1 MEMLIA
7 VAIVTAVIGR
17 GIGLTASDLKYAA
30 KGKDHPR
37 WAYKQ
42 AKLEA
47 ARRGEPTG
55 YWSLLAARAWR
66 KTFDKHADAVARQ
79 AARPAIERGPRPLRD
94 YMGRCWAD
102 AWKTQER
109 KHDKRVEARRRKRG
123 EAVDEDGQP
132 DPVEAPT
139 DADLIPAAVASD
151 QDGVDDAFDS
161 APREH
166 PSTETGDPV
175 SAPVDRAPVPS
186 GAVYTASVDP
196 ALARIQALA
205 NQERQLTRRH
215 ARERARAY
223 LYGEGPFDR
232 KPSDEDLRVL
242 ENGNEADRAMAAE
255 LRKPDPELDRQW
267 DENVQRQ
274 EKEILGRFAAEQSQQ
289 WSPFGEPEATDA
301 KAPEQRE
308 PTMAEREELKAARHR
323 AQVYFGSDDHTNLDR
338 KPNLR
343 DLGVLTAWGATEQDR
358 AWAERIHAEFEADV
372 EGAPRPDSDDREET
386 SPQPAGPGA
395 ATTEHDTPDN
405 VIPFNKPLP
414 TPKGITSM
422 SNLNTEID
430 GLESA
435 IAWAQDVRNN
445 AADMASGIDEVES
458 DFATRGVKGETLTL
472 VGQVGEAY
480 EELRDLAA
488 QLAEKLNAMTSVTEA
503 YEAAPD
509 AGDKEFV
516 TS

>member
-17 GIGLTASDLKYAA
+17 GIGLTASDIKYAA
-30 KGKDHPR
+30 KGKEHPR

-66 KTFDKHADAVARQ
+66 KTFDKHADTVARQ
-79 AARPAIERGPRPLRD
+79 AARPAVERGPRPLRD

-102 AWKTQER
+102 AWKTQEL

-123 EAVDEDGQP
+123 EAVDGDARPG
-132 DPVEAPT
+132 PVDAPT
-139 DADLIPAAVASD
+139 DADLIPTTVASD
-151 QDGVDDAFDS
+151 QDSVDDAFDS
-161 APREH
+161 TPREH
-166 PSTETGDPV
+166 PPAETGDPV
-175 SAPVDRAPVPS
+175 SAPVDRGPVPS

-205 NQERQLTRRH
+205 NQERQLTRRY

-242 ENGNEADRAMAAE
+242 ENGNETDRAMAAE
-255 LRKPDPELDRQW
+255 LRTPTPELDRQW

-274 EKEILGRFAAEQSQQ
+274 DEKILGRFAAEQSQQ
-289 WSPFGEPEATDA
+289 WSPFGKPEATDA
-301 KAPEQRE
+301 KAPERRE

-323 AQVYFGSDDHTNLDR
+323 AKVYFDSDDHTNLDR
-338 KPNLR
+338 APDLR
-343 DLGVLTAWGATEQDR
+343 DLGVLTGWGNTEQDR
-358 AWAERIHAEFEADV
+358 AWAEQIQAEVEAGVND
-372 EGAPRPDSDDREET
+372 APRPDSDDREET

-395 ATTEHDTPDN
+395 ATTEHDMPDN

-435 IAWAQDVRNN
+435 IAWAQDVHNN
-445 AADMASGIDEVES
+445 AADMASGIDEVEA